1 MMRVDQKRRKK
12 TKDTLYHPTLMAT
25 KMITGQNSLNK
36 TIKRRLASKKI
47 LEKQLTAKT
56 RKGMT
61 SMMINVDL
69 TPIALKTPTDPRTES
84 RTSKTPERPSN
95 TWKSLH
101 SKK

>member
-1 MMRVDQKRRKK
+1 MMRVEQKRRKK
-12 TKDTLYHPTLMAT
+12 TKDTLYHSTLMAT

-69 TPIALKTPTDPRTES
+69 TPMALKNPTDPRTES

>member
-1 MMRVDQKRRKK
+1 MMRVEQKRRKK
-12 TKDTLYHPTLMAT
+12 TKDTLYHSTFMAT

-47 LEKQLTAKT
+47 LEKLTAKT

-69 TPIALKTPTDPRTES
+69 TPMALKNPTDPRTES

-95 TWKSLH
+95 TCK
-101 SKK
+101 